1 VLASYEGIYQM
12 MPSFALAIRAESG
25 RLFVRATGQPKFELF
40 AESENRFFLRIVD
53 AQGTFLRNKDG
64 IVDRLLWHQGG
75 KYQYCPRIP

>member
-1 VLASYEGIYQM
+1 MIPRRDFLLGTIAS
-12 MPSFALAIRAESG
+12 SVFAAQTRAEPGSPS
-25 RLFVRATGQPKFELF
+25 L
-40 AESENRFFLRIVD
+40 NYRFFLRIVD